1 VTVHFNTG
9 VEDAFGDNVLEG
21 LHLVDNA
28 TGEKRD
34 LKVNGLFYGIGHQ
47 PNSKLV
53 AGQIEL
59 DEAGYVKV
67 RLCRGLRAA
76 ADCSVHDWGVHAWGV
91 CRGHRA
97 FEFFVSYARR
107 WPGVYTG

>member
-1 VTVHFNTG
+1 MRCPQVTVHFNTG
-9 VEDAFGDNVLEG
+9 IVDAFGGNVLEG

-53 AGQIEL
+53 AGQIDL

-67 RLCRGLRAA
+67 GGGWLGGL
-76 ADCSVHDWGVHAWGV
+76 VMVHAW
-91 CRGHRA
+91 RG
-97 FEFFVSYARR
+97 S
-107 WPGVYTG
+107 

>member
-1 VTVHFNTG
+1 MQVTVHFNTAI
-9 VEDAFGDNVLEG
+9 EDACGGSVMEG
-21 LHLVDNA
+21 LHLVDTA

-67 RLCRGLRAA
+67 GAGSCA
-76 ADCSVHDWGVHAWGV
+76 CKVSVALQDPSLQQLSLLMQV
-91 CRGHRA
+91 
-97 FEFFVSYARR
+97 F
-107 WPGVYTG
+107 

>member
-1 VTVHFNTG
+1 MLLDDFCLTLGCAIYYLQVTVHFNTG
-9 VEDAFGDNVLEG
+9 VVDAFGDNVLEG

-53 AGQIEL
+53 AGQIDL

-67 RLCRGLRAA
+67 GG
-76 ADCSVHDWGVHAWGV
+76 S
-91 CRGHRA
+91 
-97 FEFFVSYARR
+97 
-107 WPGVYTG
+107 